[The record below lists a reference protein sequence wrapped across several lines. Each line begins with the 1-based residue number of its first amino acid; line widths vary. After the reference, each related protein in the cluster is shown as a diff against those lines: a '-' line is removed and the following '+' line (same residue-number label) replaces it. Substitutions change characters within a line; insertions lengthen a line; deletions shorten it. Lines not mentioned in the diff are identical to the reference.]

1 MKHIVK
7 IESTLIASGMK
18 QIAGVD
24 EAGRGPCAGP
34 LVIAAVI
41 LKDPFAKELSKV
53 RDSKE
58 LAEKVREELFD
69 VIIEQAL
76 SYSIIDISVDEIDKF
91 GLHKSNLEGMRRAIN
106 SLDIAPDYV
115 LTDGYPIEGLA
126 IPNLAVW
133 KGDQVAISIS
143 AASILA
149 KVYRDRVMI
158 KLDAQY
164 PGYGL
169 AKHKGYITA
178 AHTKALG
185 ELGVSEIHRKS
196 FANVAALINNSK
208 NSTSKSD
215 S

>member
-1 MKHIVK
+1 MKH

-58 LAEKVREELFD
+58 SSEKVREELYD
-69 VIIEQAL
+69 VVIEQAL

-158 KLDAQY
+158 KLDAKY

-196 FANVAALINNSK
+196 FANIAALMNR
-208 NSTSKSD
+208 T
-215 S
+215 

>member
-41 LKDPFAKELSKV
+41 LKNPFAKELSNV

-58 LAEKVREELFD
+58 LSEKVRGELYD
-69 VIIEQAL
+69 VVIDQAL
-76 SYSIIDISVDEIDKF
+76 SYSIIDISVEEIDKF

-158 KLDAQY
+158 KLDAKY

-196 FANVAALINNSK
+196 FATIAALMNR
-208 NSTSKSD
+208 T
-215 S
+215 